1 MDPMCPSHPLGRYA
15 DFPLSGRT
23 PCALIEG
30 PTSADPPTQPA
41 HLIAPPASPPM
52 RPEVLG
58 LSLSTVYVS
67 PTEAIDSS
75 IFAWGYHQSSCAHCS
90 RPTAHRDRDRV
101 AFCGPTCRRLHTR
114 RIEFSHAHG
123 ITYSRPYRTGEFIAF
138 REALA
143 PGYDGWASTETV
155 IAEHCLIDPDTGCWY
170 WLGGTETSGYADGG
184 GGLRLVHRHA
194 LAAYLGLE
202 TLGAGT
208 VHHTCPGANRLTRR
222 CLAPEHLQIVSRHE
236 NVAEMIERTAYRSAI
251 ELLSDALRALDPEH
265 PALDRAAKMAA

>member
-1 MDPMCPSHPLGRYA
+1 MLGRLRDSLPPGRVQAPTRASHPMDPMCPSHPLGRYA

-30 PTSADPPTQPA
+30 PTSADPPSQPA

-90 RPTAHRDRDRV
+90 RPTAHRDHDRV

-184 GGLRLVHRHA
+184 GGLPARPPSRPRRVPRTRNPSRQHRASH
-194 LAAYLGLE
+194 LPRRQQ
-202 TLGAGT
+202 
-208 VHHTCPGANRLTRR
+208 VTRR
-222 CLAPEHLQIVSRHE
+222 CLAPEHLQSLTVT
-236 NVAEMIERTAYRSAI
+236 RTSPR
-251 ELLSDALRALDPEH
+251 
-265 PALDRAAKMAA
+265 